1 MVVLAWSIL
10 VVVLVGLAL
19 FTRSRTGML
28 AAAIRDNEERARFL
42 GYSTT
47 MPRALVYAIAAL
59 VAAAAGVLQAAYNGY
74 IAPQMFHW
82 TVSGFALI
90 MAIIGGAKFIIGP
103 AVGAVALFYV
113 KDAAGQFAEYWP
125 AIVGVTLVVVTLT
138 MPQGIVGL
146 RSSSLAARSA
156 AMTEF
161 VLEGI
166 GLTRRF
172 GGFVALDGVDIA
184 VRRGEIRGLIGPNG
198 AGKSTLID
206 VLSGRA
212 KNRGGR
218 VLLNGEDVSDLK
230 PQHRRRRGMARSFQR
245 TNIFPELTVEQQLR
259 VASWAV
265 ADADIAEVM
274 RELNLGEL
282 AGRPAGDISYGDQ
295 RRLDLALSLVG
306 RPSVLLLDEP
316 AAGLT
321 TEESFKLAGILRDLA
336 NRWNVTVL
344 LVEHDMQV
352 VFSICDRIS
361 VLHLGR
367 TLSEGTCAE
376 IRSNP
381 TVVAAY
387 LGTEA

>member
-1 MVVLAWSIL
+1 
-10 VVVLVGLAL
+10 
-19 FTRSRTGML
+19 
-28 AAAIRDNEERARFL
+28 
-42 GYSTT
+42 
-47 MPRALVYAIAAL
+47 
-59 VAAAAGVLQAAYNGY
+59 
-74 IAPQMFHW
+74 
-82 TVSGFALI
+82 
-90 MAIIGGAKFIIGP
+90 
-103 AVGAVALFYV
+103 
-113 KDAAGQFAEYWP
+113 
-125 AIVGVTLVVVTLT
+125 
-138 MPQGIVGL
+138 
-146 RSSSLAARSA
+146 
-156 AMTEF
+156 MTEF
-161 VLEGI
+161 ALEGI

-184 VRRGEIRGLIGPNG
+184 VKRGEIRGLIGPNG

-218 VLLNGEDVSDLK
+218 VLLNGEDVSDLT
-230 PQHRRRRGMARSFQR
+230 PQHRRKRGMARSFQR

-274 RELNLGEL
+274 SELNLVEL
-282 AGRPAGDISYGDQ
+282 AGLPAGDISYGDQ

-321 TEESFKLAGILRDLA
+321 MQESFELARILRDLA

-367 TLSEGTCAE
+367 TLSEGTCPE
-376 IRSNP
+376 IRINP